1 MTTIKKICMVAAL
14 GLLVVSTTACSRVG
28 AGMVGIKSTVTGAD
42 KGLKGVSIGPDWVF
56 HNLFTSSVFEYPMYM
71 QTAVW
76 THNKDE
82 GHPVNEEI
90 TFTAKEQFQVAADIS
105 LAYTLSA
112 DHAAEFYLKFRLDNI
127 DKFTHGFLRNMAREK
142 FDQVA
147 GKYPIE
153 SIMGD
158 NAAFLAET
166 RTELQKELNPYGI
179 KLEQFGFVG
188 SPRPPQTIIDSIN
201 AKVQA
206 TQLAL
211 QKQNEVVQAT
221 ADAAKQVAVA
231 KGNAEA
237 TILNADAQAQAN
249 RKLSES
255 LTPTL
260 VQYRLIDRWNGVMS
274 AVQSGSGGGLIIQ
287 LPVTGK

>member
-1 MTTIKKICMVAAL
+1 MTLSNKILIFVASL
-14 GLLVVSTTACSRVG
+14 PLIVGNVACSRVS
-28 AGMVGIKSTVTGAD
+28 AGMVGIQSTVTGSD
-42 KGLKGVSIGPDWVF
+42 KGLKAVSIGPDWVF
-56 HNLFTSSVFEYPMYM
+56 HNPFTSSVTEYPIYM

-82 GHPVNEEI
+82 GHPIDESI

-105 LAYTLSA
+105 LAYTLA
-112 DHAAEFYLKFRLDNI
+112 PEHAAEFYLKFRLDDI

-142 FDQVA
+142 FDNVA

-158 NAAFLAET
+158 NAQFLAET
-166 RTELQKELNPYGI
+166 KAELQKELTPYGV
-179 KLEQFGFVG
+179 KLEQFGFIG

-206 TQLAL
+206 TQLAM

-221 ADAAKQVAVA
+221 ADAAKQVAQA

-249 RKLSES
+249 RKLSDS
-255 LTPTL
+255 LTPNL
-260 VQYRLIDRWNGVMS
+260 VQYRMIDKWDGKLPE
-274 AVQSGSGGGLIIQ
+274 VQSGNGGLMLQ
-287 LPVTGK
+287 LPGK